1 MPRLH
6 FLGTGSAHT
15 TADRTTTMLA
25 VEEQGST
32 IVIDCGGDVV
42 HRLLSAGVTTDSI
55 DALVVT
61 HEHPD
66 HVGGFPLLMEKLWL
80 SGRQRSLHVYGIR
93 SAVRQA
99 ARCWDVFDTSRWT
112 GVPEI
117 IWHEVDHKERAA
129 VLDNDHVEITASPG
143 VHGAP
148 VVGLRVESR
157 TTGKSMVY
165 SCDTEPCESIAR
177 LSNRADVLVHEA
189 NGASPGHTSITQAA
203 EVARDAGAGKL
214 FLVHLPVEISTSEL
228 SAARRIFAELE
239 LAHDLDTVD
248 F

>member
-1 MPRLH
+1 
-6 FLGTGSAHT
+6 
-15 TADRTTTMLA
+15 MLA
-25 VEEQGST
+25 VEERGST
-32 IVIDCGGDVV
+32 IVVDCGGDVV
-42 HRLLSAGVTTDSI
+42 QRLLSAGVEIGWI

-80 SGRQRSLHVYGIR
+80 SGRRRPLPVYGIE

-117 IWHEVDHKERAA
+117 IWHEVEYKERAR
-129 VLDNDHVEITASPG
+129 VLTNDYVEIAASPG

-148 VVGLRVESR
+148 VVGLRIESR
-157 TTGKSMVY
+157 ETGQAVVY

-177 LSNRADVLVHEA
+177 LANRANVLVHEA
-189 NGASPGHTSITQAA
+189 NGASPGHTSVTQAA
-203 EVARDAGAGKL
+203 EIARDAGVGRL
-214 FLVHLPVEISTSEL
+214 LLIHLPVEVSTSEIR
-228 SAARRIFAELE
+228 AARRVFPRIE
-239 LAHDLDTVD
+239 LAEDLATLD